1 VGGTRADS
9 HVTLFHVVL
18 TTSLLLNARVR
29 AQLPPFL
36 ESIQS
41 RKECKNLD
49 LESYLIKPMQRLTKY
64 PLLIQ
69 ARLPH
74 TRTQAECVSLT
85 CAISALSRLC

>member
-1 VGGTRADS
+1 MQ
-9 HVTLFHVVL
+9 
-18 TTSLLLNARVR
+18 
-29 AQLPPFL
+29 QLPPFL

-69 ARLPH
+69 VQPTPDTVVTTPTINGPLGVGGRH
-74 TRTQAECVSLT
+74 RTGSVEAHAADAPGL
-85 CAISALSRLC
+85 

>member
-1 VGGTRADS
+1 MRSA
-9 HVTLFHVVL
+9 
-18 TTSLLLNARVR
+18 SLAMQ
-29 AQLPPFL
+29 QLPPFL

-69 ARLPH
+69 VQP
-74 TRTQAECVSLT
+74 TPDTVVT
-85 CAISALSRLC
+85 TTMINGAIGCWWTSPNRLC

>member
-1 VGGTRADS
+1 MRSV
-9 HVTLFHVVL
+9 
-18 TTSLLLNARVR
+18 SLAMQ
-29 AQLPPFL
+29 QLPPFL

-69 ARLPH
+69 VQPTPRH
-74 TRTQAECVSLT
+74 GGGDDDD
-85 CAISALSRLC
+85 